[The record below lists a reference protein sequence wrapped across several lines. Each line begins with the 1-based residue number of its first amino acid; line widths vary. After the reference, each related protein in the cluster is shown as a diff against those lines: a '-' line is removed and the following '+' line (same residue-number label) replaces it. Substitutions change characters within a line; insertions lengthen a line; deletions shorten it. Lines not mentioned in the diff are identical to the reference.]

1 MVHQPVIFLDDG
13 GVMNS
18 NAIREPQYRK
28 LAGEFLAPRLGGE
41 LLDWSEANW
50 IFTHHDIH
58 AHFGLLRANPMLDY
72 AMWSRGFRL
81 AWLRRMCAM
90 VGVNSPADEAE
101 CLALVDESTRWIAPR
116 VRSTIP
122 GTIEVIHVL
131 YDRGYTLHTGSDHE
145 SLDLEGYLTGM
156 GVRPLFGRLY
166 GPDLVNTAKMS
177 PAYYEQIFAD
187 AGVSATDALVV
198 DDGPGPIGWAAQTG
212 ATTVLVADSGGHGDG
227 SAASFV
233 IGGLAELPA
242 IAARFE

>member
-1 MVHQPVIFLDDG
+1 MQMGRRPVIFLDDG

-18 NAIREPQYRK
+18 HALREPQYRK
-28 LAGEFLAPRLGGE
+28 LVGEFLAPRLGGE

-58 AHFGLLRANPMLDY
+58 PHFGLLRANPTLDY
-72 AMWSRGFRL
+72 ATWSRGFRL

-101 CLALVDESTRWIAPR
+101 CLDLVDESTRWIAPR

-131 YDRGYTLHTGSDHE
+131 RDRGYTLHTGSGHE

-156 GVRPLFGRLY
+156 GVRPQFGRLY

-177 PAYYEQIFAD
+177 PAYYERIFAD
-187 AGVSATDALVV
+187 V
-198 DDGPGPIGWAAQTG
+198 DDSPDAIGWAAQTG
-212 ATTVLVADSGGHGDG
+212 ATTVLVADSDGDG

-242 IAARFE
+242 IAAHSE